1 MQRLLGR
8 RVLRELK
15 ENFMRY
21 LALFLLI
28 VLGMYMIV
36 AMIGGAELVIQNVER
51 GQRENHLEDGQFSVF
66 VPLTYKELDALEA
79 AGITIERNF
88 SMDYDAD
95 GGVIRIMR
103 QRELA
108 NLFTAR
114 DGAETAEPGEILLEQ
129 HFADSHGVKVG
140 DAFLVGGHSYMVAG
154 LGSTPDYDAV
164 YEKMSD
170 TGSDSFLFGTGFIND
185 VDYNRMKAEGKSFRT
200 EEYCYSYLL
209 NGKMTDDELKEMLQE
224 FELDRSLVEDTY
236 FLEMLEELEESKTE
250 MEDGLEELVDGC
262 EELADGLAELSEHNE
277 ELTDAADSLFEAM
290 LDQANEGFADNGI
303 AVTLKEASFEAQLD
317 KMMKNPAAY
326 SGETKQGLQDT
337 KESLQSL
344 RDFKDGMKEYVDG
357 VHDLSCGSGDLCGGL
372 SEIVKHNDGLNAG
385 VNQIFAMME
394 PMVAGDAQQL
404 AELTAFRDGVLG
416 YTAAVKQASLGSQQ
430 LTYGM
435 SVLYSSSHPIVDGT
449 NKLFDAMLEMTN
461 EQLAESELG
470 ITLTADNFEAELDKL
485 TAENSIV
492 DGKLKDSLQDTKEM
506 LQDLQDFKD
515 GIQEYTDAVT
525 EAADGTVE
533 LVDGVKE
540 LQEEAL
546 DMLDEYFT
554 VDIDNLTS
562 FVPKE
567 NNPRV
572 GASVNDVLIN
582 KLAGFVAG
590 IIVMILFTY
599 VISVF
604 VVHSIET
611 ESSVIGALYS
621 MGVRRNQLLL
631 HYLVLPVVITF
642 LGGAVGL
649 VLGFSP
655 AGVGFM
661 SADVVAYFSMPVLK
675 PVYPVYVMV
684 YSLVMPP
691 LAAII
696 VNCLVINKKLNRTAL
711 SMLRGEVKRGRIR
724 EIDLKGLSFPTRFQ
738 IRQILREMRSA
749 FTIIGGMFICLLIL
763 MIGVNCYVL
772 CTNFSKGTME
782 ETKYEYLYSYKYP
795 TEEIPRGGTEGYMES
810 LKKEAFGYHL
820 DVSIIGLTEDNPYY
834 EVSVSKKENEIVI
847 SSAVASKFSV
857 DKGEKLVLT
866 DEVNDKDYAFTI
878 VEVVPFN
885 SGLYTFMD
893 IDAMRELF
901 GQEEDY
907 YNVVFAGEKLNIDSG
922 RLYATTSKETIAE
935 ASEIF
940 VEMMGPMII
949 MMGGIAALIFLVV
962 MYLMM
967 KVMIDR
973 SSFNIALMK
982 VFGYRKKEIKKL
994 YLDGNFYVVAL
1005 GALICIPAS
1014 KLAMDG
1020 LYPYFISNVA
1030 MGMDLDF
1037 TWHYYVGIY
1046 VAIMALY
1053 LVINKLLVRRIMKV
1067 NLSEVLKNRE

>member
-103 QRELA
+103 QRELT

-277 ELTDAADSLFEAM
+277 ELTAAADS
-290 LDQANEGFADNGI
+290 
-303 AVTLKEASFEAQLD
+303 
-317 KMMKNPAAY
+317 
-326 SGETKQGLQDT
+326 
-337 KESLQSL
+337 
-344 RDFKDGMKEYVDG
+344 
-357 VHDLSCGSGDLCGGL
+357 
-372 SEIVKHNDGLNAG
+372 
-385 VNQIFAMME
+385 
-394 PMVAGDAQQL
+394 
-404 AELTAFRDGVLG
+404 
-416 YTAAVKQASLGSQQ
+416 
-430 LTYGM
+430 
-435 SVLYSSSHPIVDGT
+435 
-449 NKLFDAMLEMTN
+449 LFDAMLEMTN

-470 ITLTADNFEAELDKL
+470 VTLTAENFEVELDKL
-485 TAENSIV
+485 TAENSVV

-506 LQDLQDFKD
+506 LQDLQEFKD

-562 FVPKE
+562 FVPQK

-655 AGVGFM
+655 VGVGFM
-661 SADVVAYFSMPVLK
+661 SADAVAYFSMPMLE

-949 MMGGIAALIFLVV
+949 MMGGIAALIFQVV

-1005 GALICIPAS
+1005 GALICVPAS

-1037 TWHYYVGIY
+1037 TWHYYVGSY